1 MIPVNVRVIAA
12 TNRNLPAMIAAGDF
26 REDLFYRLNV
36 LKVTTLPLRE
46 RPDDIQLIG
55 QTTLDALRKSYQLP
69 PIALSESLW
78 SELKKYLWPGNVRQ
92 LNNIME
98 RLALSFSS
106 GVVSLSAA
114 TLLIEDLQADKA
126 SSPQQPRHHCPDCQ
140 LLEGPYKRIRSR
152 ILKGVLL
159 RQQNNKS
166 RAAKQLDIDRSS
178 FTRWL
183 GD

>member
-1 MIPVNVRVIAA
+1 MA
-12 TNRNLPAMIAAGDF
+12 
-26 REDLFYRLNV
+26 
-36 LKVTTLPLRE
+36 
-46 RPDDIQLIG
+46 
-55 QTTLDALRKSYQLP
+55 
-69 PIALSESLW
+69 
-78 SELKKYLWPGNVRQ
+78 GNVRQ

-152 ILKGVLL
+152 ILKGCYYDSKTTKAVQRSNWILTVARSPVGL
-159 RQQNNKS
+159 VIDGKAR
-166 RAAKQLDIDRSS
+166 KQGRYQ
-178 FTRWL
+178 R
-183 GD
+183 